1 MNLAGNN
8 LKFISFVIAII
19 CVAPILLIFGGWVW
33 PFSVAASENWEHIKS
48 TVLASY
54 ILGSISVMV
63 LVAFLSGSI
72 GAITAWCIARYNF
85 PLRGVLSWML
95 ILPFAMPSYILAM
108 SYGHLLE
115 FAGPVQSAIR
125 DLFEIGKGDYVFPQI
140 RSSYG
145 AAFILSLATFP
156 YVYLLSRSAFEAQS
170 NEWSQLA
177 SVFGRDTWLNTLK
190 MSFGAAR
197 PFMAI
202 GISLAIIEAA
212 ADIGVTQLFG
222 VQTLATGLYRQWYF
236 GDDPLVAAR
245 LASILILIAGFLLVI
260 ERASRKRAQFNSN
273 IVDKIPRQDMRG
285 IRAWLMC
292 FLITLPV
299 LLGFFIPLFWTIRMA
314 IFNTR
319 HLRIERVWDAAID
332 SIYVSAIGA
341 GIVVLAAIIMSSAER
356 NEKGIRYH
364 IVASLGY
371 AVPGLVIALG
381 LLIFQRL
388 LLEGMGWRLVMT
400 GSIFGMLIA
409 YLVRFFS
416 PAYQTI
422 HSGFAR
428 ISPEMDMMASGFGKS
443 KWAIWRQIHMP
454 LLRTPVFYALLLVAI
469 DIFKELPA
477 TLILRP
483 FDIKTLAI
491 VVFEFAGDDR
501 PAEAAPYAL
510 ILIAIALIAVYLL
523 AKLNKEPD
531 DKFNS

>member
-1 MNLAGNN
+1 M
-8 LKFISFVIAII
+8 
-19 CVAPILLIFGGWVW
+19 W
-33 PFSVAASENWEHIKS
+33 PLSVAATENWAHIKS
-48 TVLASY
+48 TVLSSY
-54 ILGSISVMV
+54 IMGSINVMA
-63 LVAFLSGSI
+63 LVAVFAGAI
-72 GAITAWCIARYNF
+72 GAVTAWCISRYNF
-85 PLRGVLSWML
+85 PFRRTLSWML

-115 FAGPVQSAIR
+115 FAGPVQTTIR
-125 DLFEIGKGDYVFPQI
+125 DVFEVSKGEYTFPQI
-140 RSSYG
+140 RSTYG
-145 AAFILSLATFP
+145 AAFVLSLATFP
-156 YVYLLSRSAFEAQS
+156 YVYLLARSAFESQS

-177 SVFGRDTWLNTLK
+177 SVFGRDTWFNTFK

-197 PFMAI
+197 PFIAI

-236 GDDPLVAAR
+236 GDDPAVAAR
-245 LASILILIAGFLLVI
+245 LASILILIAGFLLLI
-260 ERASRKRAQFNSN
+260 ERASRKRAQFSTNL
-273 IVDKIPRQDMRG
+273 VDKIPRKTIGG
-285 IRAWLMC
+285 IPAWLMC
-292 FLITLPV
+292 FGVSLPV
-299 LLGFFIPLFWTIRMA
+299 IIGFFIPLLWTIRMA

-319 HLRIERVWDAAID
+319 HLRIERVWDAALD
-332 SIYVSAIGA
+332 SVFVSGIGA
-341 GIVVLAAIIMSSAER
+341 AIVVVAAIIMSSAER
-356 NEKGIRYH
+356 NEKGMRYH

-388 LLEGMGWRLVMT
+388 LLEGMGWRLIMT

-416 PAYQTI
+416 PAYQAI

-443 KWAIWRQIHMP
+443 KWEVWWKIHMP
-454 LLRTPVFYALLLVAI
+454 LLRTPVSYALLLVAI

-483 FDIKTLAI
+483 FDINTLAI

-523 AKLNKEPD
+523 AKLNKDSD
-531 DKFNS
+531 DKPNS